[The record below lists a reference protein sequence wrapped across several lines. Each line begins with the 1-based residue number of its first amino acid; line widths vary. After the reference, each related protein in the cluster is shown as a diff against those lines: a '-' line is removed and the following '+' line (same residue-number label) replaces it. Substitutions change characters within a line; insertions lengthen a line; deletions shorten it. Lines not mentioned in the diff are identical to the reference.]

1 MLENILNLSENLQ
14 NFIKDLIIA
23 FSILIL
29 GYFFLKIT
37 KNIVFRQIRKIIR
50 KNENKLTY
58 EIVEI
63 LDKHF
68 IPITYFG
75 LFYIILK
82 EIELNPT
89 IITTVKTIVIIATT
103 IFIAQFLIDLSRTI
117 IYFYGEKYRNSNSVI
132 ERNINAL
139 FPAIRVLIYGLGIIS
154 ILSNLGFDIAAIIAG
169 LGIGGVALAL
179 ASQGI
184 LQDLFSYFAILF
196 DRPFEISDL
205 IAVGD
210 FIGHVEHIGIK
221 TTRIKTITGEQ
232 LILANTDLTSSR
244 LRNFK
249 RMEKRQ
255 VILKIG
261 VIYETDNEKLSQIP
275 KIIEEAIKEIDNITF
290 DIAYFAGFGDFSL
303 NFEIV
308 YYVDNNDIRVY
319 RVTRNEINLA
329 IKNAF
334 SAHQLV
340 FAYPTQVH
348 YLSSVNGSFSSRN
361 NL

>member
-1 MLENILNLSENLQ
+1 MLDNILKLSEKFQ
-14 NFIKDLIIA
+14 PFITDLIIT

-37 KNIVFRQIRKIIR
+37 KNIVFRQIRKIVR
-50 KNENKLTY
+50 KSENKLTHQ
-58 EIVEI
+58 IIDI

-68 IPITYFG
+68 VLITYFS
-75 LFYIILK
+75 LFYITLK
-82 EIELNPT
+82 EIELNAT
-89 IITTVKTIVIIATT
+89 ILATVKTIVIIATT

-210 FIGHVEHIGIK
+210 FMGHVEHIGIK

-249 RMEKRQ
+249 RMDKRQ
-255 VILKIG
+255 VIIKIG
-261 VIYETDNEKLSQIP
+261 LIYETDNEKLSQIP
-275 KIIEEAIKEIDNITF
+275 NIIKEAIEEIDNITF
-290 DIAYFAGFGDFSL
+290 DIAYFYGFGDFSL
-303 NFEIV
+303 NFEVV
-308 YYVDNNDIRVY
+308 YYVDNNDIKDY
-319 RVTRNEINLA
+319 RLARNEVNLA

-334 SAHQLV
+334 AVHKLE
-340 FAYPTQVH
+340 FAYPTQVN
-348 YLSSVNGSFSSRN
+348 YLSGAKE
-361 NL
+361 

>member
-1 MLENILNLSENLQ
+1 MLDNILKLLENFQ
-14 NFIKDLIIA
+14 PFIKDLIIT

-50 KNENKLTY
+50 KNENKLTH
-58 EIVEI
+58 EIIEI

-89 IITTVKTIVIIATT
+89 ILATVKTIVIIATT

-210 FIGHVEHIGIK
+210 FMGHVEHIGIK

-249 RMEKRQ
+249 RMETRQ
-255 VILKIG
+255 AILKIG
-261 VIYETDNEKLSQIP
+261 VTYETNNKKLAQIP
-275 KIIEEAIKEIDNITF
+275 NIIEKAIKEINNITF
-290 DIAYFAGFGDFSL
+290 DIAYFSEYGDFCL
-303 NFEIV
+303 KYEVV
-308 YYVDNNDIRVY
+308 YYVNS
-319 RVTRNEINLA
+319 NEIREYRLAKNEVNLA

-334 SAHQLV
+334 AEHELE
-340 FAYPTQVH
+340 FAYPTQLN
-348 YLSSVNGSFSSRN
+348 YLSPIKE
-361 NL
+361 

>member
-1 MLENILNLSENLQ
+1 MLDNILKLPENFQ
-14 NFIKDLIIA
+14 PFIKDLVIT

-50 KNENKLTY
+50 KNENQLTH
-58 EIVEI
+58 EIIEI

-68 IPITYFG
+68 VTITYFG
-75 LFYIILK
+75 LFYITLK

-89 IITTVKTIVIIATT
+89 ILATVKTIVIIATT
-103 IFIAQFLIDLSRTI
+103 IFIAQFLIDLFRTI

-210 FIGHVEHIGIK
+210 FMGHVEHIGIK

-232 LILANTDLTSSR
+232 LILANTDLTNSR

-255 VILKIG
+255 VIIKIG
-261 VIYETDNEKLSQIP
+261 VIYETDNDKLSHIP
-275 KIIEEAIKEIDNITF
+275 NIIKEAIEEIENITF
-290 DIAYFAGFGDFSL
+290 DIAYFYGFGDFSL
-303 NFEIV
+303 NFEVI
-308 YYVDNNDIRVY
+308 YYVENNDIRDY
-319 RVTRNEINLA
+319 RLARNDVNLA

-334 SAHQLV
+334 AQHQLE

-348 YLSSVNGSFSSRN
+348 YLSSVNAP
-361 NL
+361 

>member
-1 MLENILNLSENLQ
+1 MIENIFNLSENLQ
-14 NFIKDLIIA
+14 SFIKDLIIA
-23 FSILIL
+23 ICILVL

-37 KNIVFRQIRKIIR
+37 KNIVFKQINKIIR
-50 KNENKLTY
+50 KTENILTRQII
-58 EIVEI
+58 EIF
-63 LDKHF
+63 DKHF
-68 IPITYFG
+68 ISITYFS
-75 LFYIILK
+75 LFYITLK
-82 EIELNPT
+82 EIELNST
-89 IITTVKTIVIIATT
+89 IFTTVKTIVVIVTT
-103 IFIAQFLIDLSRTI
+103 ICIAQFLIDLSKTI
-117 IYFYGEKYRNSNSVI
+117 VYYYGDKYHNSNSII
-132 ERNINAL
+132 ERNIKAL
-139 FPAIRVLIYGLGIIS
+139 CPAIRIFIWTLALIS

-210 FIGHVEHIGIK
+210 FMGHVEHIGIK
-221 TTRIKTITGEQ
+221 TTRIKAITGEQ
-232 LILANTDLTSSR
+232 IILANTDLTSSR

-261 VIYETDNEKLSQIP
+261 VTYETDEQKLGQIP
-275 KIIEEAIKEIDNITF
+275 DIIQEAIKNINNITF
-290 DIAYFAGFGDFSL
+290 DIAYFYGFGDFSL
-303 NFEIV
+303 NFEVV
-308 YYVDNNDIRVY
+308 YYVDNNDMRVY
-319 RVTRNEINLA
+319 RLARNEVNLA

-334 SAHQLV
+334 SEHQLE

-348 YLSSVNGSFSSRN
+348 YLSSIN
-361 NL
+361 NNE

>member
-14 NFIKDLIIA
+14 NFIKDLIIT

-37 KNIVFRQIRKIIR
+37 RNIVFRQLRKIR
-50 KNENKLTY
+50 NNTENKLTNQV
-58 EIVEI
+58 IGI
-63 LDKHF
+63 IDKYF
-68 IPITYFG
+68 VPIAYFG
-75 LFYIILK
+75 LLYLGLK
-82 EIELNPT
+82 EAQLSPT
-89 IITTVKTIVIIATT
+89 ILATVKNIVIIITTIYVTK
-103 IFIAQFLIDLSRTI
+103 FLVEISKII
-117 IYFYGEKYRNSNSVI
+117 IYYYSEKYHDSDSII
-132 ERNINAL
+132 ERNIKAL
-139 FPAIRVLIYGLGIIS
+139 FPAIRIVFWGLATIS
-154 ILSNLGFDIAAIIAG
+154 ILSNLGFDIKAIVAG

-275 KIIEEAIKEIDNITF
+275 KIIEEAIKGIDNITF
-290 DIAYFAGFGDFSL
+290 DIAYFSGFGDFSL

-308 YYVDNNDIRVY
+308 YYVDNNDMRVY
-319 RVTRNEINLA
+319 RVARNEINLA

-334 SAHQLV
+334 SAHQLI

-348 YLSSVNGSFSSRN
+348 YLSSVSGP
-361 NL
+361 

>member
-1 MLENILNLSENLQ
+1 MLNNILKLSENLQ
-14 NFIKDLIIA
+14 PFIKDLIII

-37 KNIVFRQIRKIIR
+37 KNIVFRQIRKITR
-50 KNENKLTY
+50 KSENKLTHQII
-58 EIVEI
+58 EVI
-63 LDKHF
+63 DKHF
-68 IPITYFG
+68 VLITYCG
-75 LFYIILK
+75 LFYITLK
-82 EIELNPT
+82 EIDFNPT
-89 IITTVKTIVIIATT
+89 FLATITTIVTIASS
-103 IFIAQFLIDLSRTI
+103 IFIAKFLIDLSRII
-117 IYFYGEKYRNSNSVI
+117 IYFYGEKYRNSNLTI

-139 FPAIRVLIYGLGIIS
+139 FPAIRVLICALAIIS

-261 VIYETDNEKLSQIP
+261 LVYETDNKKLALIP
-275 KIIEEAIKEIDNITF
+275 QVVETAIKNVENVTF
-290 DIAYFAGFGDFSL
+290 DIAYFEGFGDFSL
-303 NFEIV
+303 DFEVV
-308 YYVDNNDIRVY
+308 YYVHSNEIKVY
-319 RVTRNEINLA
+319 RLAKNEVNLA

-334 SAHQLV
+334 SDHELE
-340 FAYPTQVH
+340 FAYPTQVYH
-348 YLSSVNGSFSSRN
+348 ISSVPE
-361 NL
+361 